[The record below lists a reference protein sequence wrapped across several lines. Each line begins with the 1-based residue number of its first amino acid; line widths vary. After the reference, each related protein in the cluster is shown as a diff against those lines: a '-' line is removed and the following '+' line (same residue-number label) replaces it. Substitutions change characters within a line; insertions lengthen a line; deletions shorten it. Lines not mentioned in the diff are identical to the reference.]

1 MTKRRNFTQ
10 YMPGKWVCMRDN
22 PERKGKILSARHSAD
37 RYTVM
42 WEERIM
48 GYHTRGGLLPIKGP

>member
-1 MTKRRNFTQ
+1 MTKRRNFTH
-10 YMPGKWVCMRDN
+10 YTPGKQVRMADN
-22 PERKGKILSARHSAD
+22 PERVGKIVAARHTAD

-48 GYHTRGGLLPIKGP
+48 GYHTRGGLLPYKA